1 MRLLA
6 SVGHYLATASDD
18 VLYLHQFT
26 GANAGANLAGGT
38 LRVEMTTG
46 YPWSGTVDVRVR
58 QAPAEAC
65 GLAVRIPAWCREAR
79 FTVNGS
85 PLAPDPADG
94 GYLIVRRH
102 WMPGDVLRCD
112 LAVAPRLTFPSRRID
127 ALRGTVAVE
136 RGPLV
141 YCFEQADQPA
151 GADIE
156 DLVLDPRD
164 LPERDDDLP
173 GVGQTVTVAAAAE
186 RLAPVGSG
194 GLPFRTSPD
203 TGAAAAPA
211 TAVAI
216 PYFQW
221 DNRDGRAMRIW
232 MPRARSARNNTAAGR
247 SPAADETV

>member
-1 MRLLA
+1 MA
-6 SVGHYLATASDD
+6 
-18 VLYLHQFT
+18 
-26 GANAGANLAGGT
+26 
-38 LRVEMTTG
+38 
-46 YPWSGTVDVRVR
+46 
-58 QAPAEAC
+58 
-65 GLAVRIPAWCREAR
+65 
-79 FTVNGS
+79 
-85 PLAPDPADG
+85 
-94 GYLIVRRH
+94 
-102 WMPGDVLRCD
+102 GDVLRCD
-112 LAVAPRLTFPSRRID
+112 LDVTPRLTYPSRRID

-173 GVGQTVTVAAAAE
+173 GLGRTVSVAAAGE
-186 RLAPVGSG
+186 RLAPVAGD
-194 GLPFRTSPD
+194 GLPYRDSPGN
-203 TGAAAAPA
+203 GAAGQPA

-232 MPRARSARNNTAAGR
+232 MPRARSATNNTAAGR